1 VARGRELHCSD
12 RRARRACGLAV
23 LTLLALPGAAAAAPI
38 TVNGTGDTA
47 ANDGTCTLREAI
59 TSANTNTASGAMAGE
74 CPAGGSSDV
83 IGFSTSVP
91 GADGFNGEIGDTVAA
106 GSPLPAITTDTDIAG
121 GQCTTDAGV
130 SGPCAGIDGS
140 GLIVDNVDSTS
151 ISGVAVTGASTGIEL
166 LNGVSGFSALGDWLG
181 VKLDGNAGANGTG
194 LLVGPGSASA
204 EIGDG
209 TAGGRNVFAFNSGA
223 GLDIEGADDNTAEGN
238 YFGVGPDGMTAAPSP
253 VNVEITGTEGG
264 PDATGNVVGGTLS
277 TAQAATPACDGPCN
291 VIDAAT
297 TSGIDLNGD
306 LATDHETPAGRTTIS
321 GNLVGLDAAGVGELP
336 NAPTGIQIGDAD
348 DVTVGGPSAL
358 DANHV
363 VGGKNGI
370 NSLGDAEHQ
379 LIQHNLVGLN
389 YAGTA
394 MSAAPAPSG
403 SHGILVEAFGG
414 GDATILDNRISGFMD
429 DPIEIQGS
437 PSIIS
442 RNLIGIGTGGEAL
455 IGGITGIDIVVGSP
469 ANGNLVTDNF
479 IQNST
484 EAGIELQGANGAT
497 ITGNTIL
504 GSGFR
509 GGIWGH
515 MAFGTTFTADVR
527 IGGETAAEE
536 NLISDSAGPA
546 IELVENGNVRIVVA
560 RNRGSAN
567 SGPFIDLGNNGEG
580 NSPSGPNGG
589 MQAPLIGSARPG
601 FLSGTALPGASVM
614 AFFKATAEPGEIA
627 GFLGSATADSSG
639 SWRIDYAGAVA
650 AGSSVGAT
658 QTTGTGTSELAV
670 AITAADPPPP
680 PDTDAPETAIRR
692 APPRR
697 VARTWA
703 KFRFGSDE
711 PGSAFL
717 CKLDRQPFKPCRSP
731 RIYRHLRPGRHAF
744 RVRAIDAAGNTD
756 PSAAFRRFT
765 LLP

>member
-1 VARGRELHCSD
+1 M
-12 RRARRACGLAV
+12 LAAALTA
-23 LTLLALPGAAAAAPI
+23 LTLLALPAAAAAAPI
-38 TVNGTGDTA
+38 TVDSTGDTA
-47 ANDGTCTLREAI
+47 ANDGACTLREAI

-74 CPAGGSSDV
+74 CPAGGSADV
-83 IGFSTSVP
+83 IGF
-91 GADGFNGEIGDTVAA
+91 GAAFNGELADTVAV
-106 GSPLPAITTDTDIAG
+106 GGPLPPITTDTDIAG
-121 GQCTTDAGV
+121 GQCTTAAGA
-130 SGPCAGIDGS
+130 SGPCAGINLTGANPGLVVDG
-140 GLIVDNVDSTS
+140 VDSTS
-151 ISGVAVTGASTGIEL
+151 ISGIAVTGASTGIHL
-166 LNGVSGFSALGDWLG
+166 VNGVSGFSAFGDWLG
-181 VKLDGNAGANGTG
+181 VKLDGSAGANGTG

-204 EIGDG
+204 QIGDG
-209 TAGGRNVFAFNSGA
+209 TAGGRNVFAFNSAA
-223 GLDIEGADDNTAEGN
+223 GLDIEGADNNTVQGN
-238 YFGVGPDGMTAAPSP
+238 YFGVKPDGTTAASSP

-264 PDATGNVVGGTLS
+264 LDATGNVVGGTLS
-277 TAQAATPACDGPCN
+277 QAQANTPACDGPCN

-321 GNLVGLDAAGVGELP
+321 GNLVGLDATGLVERP
-336 NAPTGIQIGDAD
+336 NAPTGIQIGEAD

-363 VGGKNGI
+363 VGGKDCI
-370 NSLGDAEHQ
+370 ESLGVAENQ

-394 MSAAPAPSG
+394 MAASPMPSG
-403 SHGILVEAFGG
+403 SHGILIEAFGTG
-414 GDATILDNRISGFMD
+414 EATIVDNRISGPMD

-469 ANGNLVTDNF
+469 ANGNLVTANF

-515 MAFGTTFTADVR
+515 MAFGTTFSADIR

-567 SGPFIDLGNNGEG
+567 SGQFIDLGNNGEG

-589 MQAPLIGSARPG
+589 IQAPLISSARPG

-614 AFFKATAEPGEIA
+614 AFSKATAEPGEIV
-627 GFLGSATADSSG
+627 GFLGSATADASG

-650 AGSSVGAT
+650 AGSNVGAT
-658 QTTGTGTSELAV
+658 QTASSGTSELAV
-670 AITAADPPPP
+670 VTTAPDPPAPP
-680 PDTDAPETAIRR
+680 PDTDAPQTSIMI

-711 PGSAFL
+711 PGSTFL
-717 CKLDRQPFKPCRSP
+717 CKLDRRPFKPCRSP

-744 RVRAIDAAGNTD
+744 RVKAIDAAGNSD
-756 PSAAFRRFT
+756 PSAALRRFI